1 MSINAEQLL
10 SFAVDVQDFGDGI
23 AREYRCSITAQH
35 DGRFQ
40 NMYCERGSLRARAG
54 YGVNRF
60 FVFDSYEQ
68 AQRHAMRWAKRAKV
82 TP

>member
-1 MSINAEQLL
+1 MSNLI
-10 SFAVDVQDFGDGI
+10 STTIIPVDVKDFGDGI
-23 AREYRCSITAQH
+23 AREYRCEITARR
-35 DGRFQ
+35 DGRFE

-60 FVFDSYEQ
+60 FTFDTYEQ
-68 AQRHAMRWAKRAKV
+68 ALQHATRWSKRARL